1 MAITPNDFKW
11 ADSTINDGVTGQ
23 PNKVEPD
30 SSQKN
35 SGLLRE
41 EPIARPHL
49 NYQFNQY
56 HKAFIDLQTQ
66 IDGIVADAGSAVLQK
81 AFPVG
86 SIYTS
91 TTSITDPSNVALLGF
106 GTWV

>member
-91 TTSITDPSNVALLGF
+91 TTSITDPS
-106 GTWV
+106 